1 MIHTARQLK
10 DMIRNLSRKNQ
21 VQAHI
26 LIRNYM
32 MERFLER
39 VALSP
44 YRNSFILK
52 GGMLVAAMVGID
64 DSRATMDMDATIKGY
79 PVSVETIE
87 NIISEIISVKIDD
100 GVKFKIK
107 SISEIMDDAE
117 YSGVRVGMETVFDG
131 VITPLKVD
139 ISTGDAITPREIQ
152 YEFKL
157 MFEDRN
163 ISILAY
169 PLETVLAEKLETV
182 IARTT
187 TNSRMRDFYD
197 IYVLSQRQA
206 GNIES
211 KVLTDA
217 LTATANK
224 RNTTELMKEAAAV
237 LPEIASSEAMQKL
250 WRNYQKKFDYASDI
264 SWQVVMDS
272 LQNLCVKADLIVEKS
287 SVLDCLHTMETDK
300 QESRTKNKT
309 RDDFER

>member
-1 MIHTARQLK
+1 
-10 DMIRNLSRKNQ
+10 MIRNLSRKNQ

-52 GGMLVAAMVGID
+52 GGMLVAAMVGI